1 MLPNVCWLGA
11 FSHRKSSASMVVL
24 KSFKLSVNFLLCTN
38 CLPVHQ
44 CVCVRTLIFHRVY
57 SVTKKKISSFVTCV
71 KIMQNP
77 NREIRLINYS
87 SLYFWRLYFRASVWF
102 ISFCQFANKTEL
114 VRLIFHVAKNIP
126 WIKNSKVAQATSIKY
141 FRIRFWCRF
150 FSDST
155 FRTLSKLLPKVSI
168 MYSFFFHVINFHSQ
182 QQIMFQIK
190 RFCGHLFLL

>member
-1 MLPNVCWLGA
+1 MHELFAC
-11 FSHRKSSASMVVL
+11 SSM
-24 KSFKLSVNFLLCTN
+24 
-38 CLPVHQ
+38 
-44 CVCVRTLIFHRVY
+44 CVCTY
-57 SVTKKKISSFVTCV
+57 SNFSSCLFCDKKKISSFVTCV

-150 FSDST
+150 FFRFYFQDT
-155 FRTLSKLLPKVSI
+155 FKIAS
-168 MYSFFFHVINFHSQ
+168 
-182 QQIMFQIK
+182 
-190 RFCGHLFLL
+190 